1 MLLDLKQIS
10 PHIYQSIS
18 SLTLFNFLNLLSISK
33 SFSFKMYNSF
43 IHFYKLTKVL
53 LLFSFSLLPWFTF
66 SFWQIYSNS
75 CISLL
80 FNNYWQSS
88 SFEYDIYFFGMLS
101 YENSSMKSV
110 WSFSIFV
117 ILLLRFEL
125 NRSIYPCLSVISD
138 MKYSHKTAALSLTQI
153 ERNVHS
159 AIRVFYVLR
168 NEVVVYLL
176 GEGLLLI

>member
-1 MLLDLKQIS
+1 MLLRL
-10 PHIYQSIS
+10 
-18 SLTLFNFLNLLSISK
+18 
-33 SFSFKMYNSF
+33 
-43 IHFYKLTKVL
+43 
-53 LLFSFSLLPWFTF
+53 
-66 SFWQIYSNS
+66 
-75 CISLL
+75 
-80 FNNYWQSS
+80 
-88 SFEYDIYFFGMLS
+88 
-101 YENSSMKSV
+101 
-110 WSFSIFV
+110 
-117 ILLLRFEL
+117 EL